1 MLNNRA
7 TRDRGDAQAP
17 DAPIALRHAPDR
29 ELVQTLSTLMR
40 EAEKKTGR
48 EGKIVLSSTWRLKPE
63 TTEAVEARLKDVDL
77 KIDGVTP
84 DYGPEATTSLVD
96 ANLSSFTEGATTLV
110 PTAAE
115 GGGLDRV
122 DEIFSYLKRRKV
134 DRCWLVLDDLNL
146 PWRNPRLRREHFV
159 RTRDDAGLTKDKA
172 NEALE
177 KIVALHEGRQYM
189 PKAIGT
195 PKYADRALLFLDNGR
210 QPVEEDLSLIHI

>member
-1 MLNNRA
+1 M
-7 TRDRGDAQAP
+7 P

-40 EAEKKTGR
+40 EAERKTGR

-115 GGGLDRV
+115 GGGLDQGRRDLLLLKTEKGRPV
-122 DEIFSYLKRRKV
+122 LARAGRSQLTVAPILGYEGSTSYGLGMM
-134 DRCWLVLDDLNL
+134 
-146 PWRNPRLRREHFV
+146 
-159 RTRDDAGLTKDKA
+159 RD
-172 NEALE
+172 
-177 KIVALHEGRQYM
+177 
-189 PKAIGT
+189 
-195 PKYADRALLFLDNGR
+195 
-210 QPVEEDLSLIHI
+210 